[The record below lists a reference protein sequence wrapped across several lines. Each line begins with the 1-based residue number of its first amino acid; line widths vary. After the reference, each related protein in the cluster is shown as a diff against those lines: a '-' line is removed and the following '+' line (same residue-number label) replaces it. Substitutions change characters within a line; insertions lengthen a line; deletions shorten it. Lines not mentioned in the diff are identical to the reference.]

1 MSDTL
6 LDLWAD
12 ELNEALILDLP
23 PQTVDLIAAA
33 ASASAMSVATGLAAP
48 SLSIATGAGLATGAT
63 GLAGL
68 STLAK
73 VGVTTVAIVVGTGV
87 AAVTGTL
94 PDPVQSWIADV
105 VEEIGISLPT
115 PDEPTPTIPVDR
127 VPLPALPL
135 DGEKFPIIDL
145 PLDRDHIPIPD
156 LPVGETSGS
165 GLPFDAPTPVPDL
178 LPDGLAEPP
187 PLPSDDKVDASVP
200 DPTLPAVTLPR
211 DSVAPP
217 SVP

>member
-1 MSDTL
+1 MSDAL

-12 ELNEALILDLP
+12 ELSEALIRDLP
-23 PQTVDLIAAA
+23 PQTVELIAAA
-33 ASASAMSVATGLAAP
+33 ASTSAMSAVTGLAAP
-48 SLSIATGAGLATGAT
+48 TLTIAQAGLATGGT

-105 VEEIGISLPT
+105 MEEIGISLPT
-115 PDEPTPTIPVDR
+115 PDESTPTIPVDR
-127 VPLPALPL
+127 IPLPGLPL
-135 DGEKFPIIDL
+135 DGTQFPIPEL
-145 PLDRDHIPIPD
+145 PLDGDHIPIPD
-156 LPVGETSGS
+156 LPYEDASGS
-165 GLPFDAPTPVPDL
+165 GLPLDASNPVPDL

-187 PLPSDDKVDASVP
+187 TVPSDDKVDASAP
-200 DPTLPAVTLPR
+200 DPTLPAVPPPP

-217 SVP
+217 SAP

>member
-1 MSDTL
+1 MSDAL

-12 ELNEALILDLP
+12 ELSEALIRDLP
-23 PQTVDLIAAA
+23 PQTVELIAAA
-33 ASASAMSVATGLAAP
+33 ASTSAMSAVTGLAAP
-48 SLSIATGAGLATGAT
+48 TLTIAQAGLATGGT

-115 PDEPTPTIPVDR
+115 PDEPAPTIPVDR
-127 VPLPALPL
+127 VPLPDLPL
-135 DGEKFPIIDL
+135 DGGQNTDL
-145 PLDRDHIPIPD
+145 PLDEDHIPIPD
-156 LPVGETSGS
+156 LPYEDAPGS
-165 GLPFDAPTPVPDL
+165 GLPLDASNPVPDL
-178 LPDGLAEPP
+178 IPDPLTEPP
-187 PLPSDDKVDASVP
+187 TVSSDDKVDASAP
-200 DPTLPAVTLPR
+200 DPTLPAVPPPP

-217 SVP
+217 SAP